1 MLFHHQKYLL
11 GYDVFLNL
19 YNFSP
24 LVIIQCLECQIQSLM
39 LVINLIFNYLL
50 TDSGNLMFLII
61 LSLFLQ
67 FLF

>member
-1 MLFHHQKYLL
+1 MLFRHQKYLL

-24 LVIIQCLECQIQSLM
+24 LVIIQCLERQIQSLM

>member
-1 MLFHHQKYLL
+1 MLFRHQKYLL

-24 LVIIQCLECQIQSLM
+24 LVIIQCLERQIQSLM
-39 LVINLIFNYLL
+39 LVINLIFSYLL

>member
-1 MLFHHQKYLL
+1 MLFRHQKYLL

-24 LVIIQCLECQIQSLM
+24 LVIIQCLERQIQSLM
-39 LVINLIFNYLL
+39 LVINLIFSYLL
-50 TDSGNLMFLII
+50 TDSDNLMFLII